1 LKGRPPL
8 KSRIRRIQQARRK
21 REKEEARQEGRRL
34 ETIIQLLRRLGY
46 KESIADH
53 VSRLRVSE
61 RTLRFLLDNSYMNI
75 ADLQLS
81 VLTRVGLFQVR
92 RRGKATI
99 QIDKVAREVLEA
111 LIEYNK
117 NNLCLLE
124 DSQKKWAKD
133 F

>member
-1 LKGRPPL
+1 M
-8 KSRIRRIQQARRK
+8 KSRIRRIQQARRERK
-21 REKEEARQEGRRL
+21 KEEERQESRRL

-46 KESIADH
+46 KESSANH
-53 VSRLRVSE
+53 VSRLHVSE
-61 RTLRFLLDNSYMNI
+61 KTLRYLLGNSYTNI

-81 VLTRVGLFQVR
+81 VLTRVGLFRVR

-99 QIDKVAREVLEA
+99 QVDKVAREVLEA

-124 DSQKKWAKD
+124 DSQNKWAKD

>member
-1 LKGRPPL
+1 MKGRPPL

-117 NNLCLLE
+117 ISLRLLE
-124 DSQKKWAKD
+124 DSREKLARN